1 MNPEPPEGGGPSR
14 SWIPR
19 LKNESWS
26 SKLRHD
32 ATAAATLFSGWI
44 ESMVYTGTFCGM
56 NMRKSAQLKVLGHLH
71 GHRARRKR
79 KKWQKGSRVARG
91 RGRAVPSRFIA
102 AVRAQAATG
111 SSNGVSLSATRIEHQ
126 PSADLVP
133 KDPKPAERRGWQAS
147 ELRAIVAV
155 DYQRNASL

>member
-1 MNPEPPEGGGPSR
+1 MDHSR

-44 ESMVYTGTFCGM
+44 ESMVYAGTSCGM
-56 NMRKSAQLKVLGHLH
+56 NVSKSAHLKVLGHLH

-79 KKWQKGSRVARG
+79 QKWQKGRRVARG

-102 AVRAQAATG
+102 APRALAVA
-111 SSNGVSLSATRIEHQ
+111 VSVNEKSVASTRIEHQ
-126 PSADLVP
+126 SSQNLVP
-133 KDPKPAERRGWQAS
+133 KDPKEANRQG
-147 ELRAIVAV
+147 
-155 DYQRNASL
+155 

>member
-1 MNPEPPEGGGPSR
+1 
-14 SWIPR
+14 
-19 LKNESWS
+19 
-26 SKLRHD
+26 
-32 ATAAATLFSGWI
+32 
-44 ESMVYTGTFCGM
+44 MVYAGTSCGM
-56 NMRKSAQLKVLGHLH
+56 KVSKSAQLKVLGHLH

-155 DYQRNASL
+155 EYQRNASL